1 MPEEVTIRPARPG
14 ELPELS
20 TLLDL
25 LFEIEQDFKPDTARQ
40 VAGLKL
46 GCVHMVAVAR
56 LIRGNAV
63 ERVPELLVHVV
74 HKS

>member
-1 MPEEVTIRPARPG
+1 MH
-14 ELPELS
+14 ELPVADVYADVADVAASGVEAQQ
-20 TLLDL
+20 
-25 LFEIEQDFKPDTARQ
+25 I
-40 VAGLKL
+40 AGLKL
-46 GCVHMVAVAR
+46 RGVHMAAVAR